1 MNKLEQARD
10 IVLNYDYPEGVL
22 NECAHKLS
30 EDGFIFDGASYHQPY
45 ELTPEELAESLV
57 HHIGIESS
65 SAEEV
70 EIPLGSS
77 KFFGWPHLPKTM
89 DWPEGYDF
97 YAQINF
103 EEIKTY
109 DAEDIFPDTG
119 VLYLFYNM
127 KSFTGKAIYFEG
139 PIEELVLKENSE
151 KMKTIPETLKFYNRF
166 TFHFYNLDAT
176 LPKVLAPIAEKIKNT
191 TGIYTAVGSSVASVK
206 ISGKATFYQ
215 GEDEL
220 FYYDDEDLDDESSE
234 FNPYERTL
242 LLENG
247 FEEGN
252 IHFWILTEDLKQRNF
267 DNIQITYS
275 GT

>member
-10 IVLNYDYPEGVL
+10 IVLNYDYPEGAL
-22 NECAHKLS
+22 SECSNELS
-30 EDGFIFDGASYHQPY
+30 EDGFIFNGALYDQPF
-45 ELTPEELAESLV
+45 EVTPQKLAKSLV

-65 SAEEV
+65 NSEEGK
-70 EIPLGSS
+70 IPLGSS

-97 YAQINF
+97 YAQLYF
-103 EEIKTY
+103 GEIKTY

-127 KSFTGKAIYFEG
+127 NSFTGKVIYFNG
-139 PIEELVLKENSE
+139 PMEDLVLKENP
-151 KMKTIPETLKFYNRF
+151 KKIKTTPETFKFYNRF
-166 TFHFYNLDAT
+166 TFHFYNANAI
-176 LPKVLAPIAEKIKNT
+176 LPKVLAPIAEKITNT
-191 TGIYTAVGSSVASVK
+191 TGIYTAVGTRVQNVK

-215 GEDEL
+215 GEDE
-220 FYYDDEDLDDESSE
+220 YYYEDEENLE

-242 LLENG
+242 LLENEFG
-247 FEEGN
+247 EGN